1 MERDAALSVRPLGR
15 LLDRLR
21 EVRGPAAILVGAG
34 LVHGLLL
41 LWTPGFSF
49 DEGTYVARGLT
60 FSSSGVLYTRGFW
73 DHPFLGWAILGT
85 VYRAVDFPGLPLS
98 LSAGSLRGMW
108 VLPRVMMVIFALVNA
123 LLVFRIAGGLLAN
136 ERQALVAMTLFAF
149 SPLALFSRMVLLDNI
164 GLTFL
169 LGAILAAL
177 ERSGARRHLVMG
189 AASGVLFAAA
199 VLTKLSFLAFLPM
212 FIGILVFPKR
222 LGLPGAAVRHPFRLW
237 IWTASWVAVL
247 AVWPVYAIVS
257 GAFDALVAGQVWQL
271 GRSEGFSAP
280 ELFGYLI
287 VRDPILAIPGIYGA
301 YTLAKRGNRL
311 IPLWLLSYAAF
322 LAAIS
327 VHYDH
332 YLIPL
337 GAPLAICASVP
348 VEERIIPWVRRWDAR
363 REGRRARLG
372 PSTLR
377 RLLVLGAAVGMVTYG
392 VGMTLTNTGPQEEAY
407 RYVVSNAA
415 PGALVIA
422 SPGYLWALRLVR
434 PDLILVN
441 WFDVTPEGAGASS
454 DVTLVVDSQFAL
466 DLDRVPFVRALY
478 DRSLPVARFGLGFGS
493 VEVRE
498 TVL

>member
-1 MERDAALSVRPLGR
+1 MEGGAALSVRPGGR

-21 EVRGPAAILVGAG
+21 EVRCPAAVLVGAG

-60 FSSSGVLYTRGFW
+60 FSTSGVLYTTGFW

-85 VYRAVDFPGLPLS
+85 VYRAVDFPGLALS
-98 LSAGSLRGMW
+98 QSAGSLRGMW
-108 VLPRVMMVIFALVNA
+108 VLPRVVMVGFVLVNA
-123 LLVFRIAGGLLAN
+123 LLVFRIAASLLAN

-177 ERSGARRHLVMG
+177 ERGGARRHLVMG
-189 AASGVLFAAA
+189 AASGALFGAA
-199 VLTKLSFLAFLPM
+199 VLTKLSFLPFLPI
-212 FIGILVFPKR
+212 FVGILVLPER
-222 LGLPGAAVRHPFRLW
+222 LGLAGAAIRHPVRPW

-247 AVWPVYAIVS
+247 AVWPVYAISS
-257 GAFDALVAGQVWQL
+257 GAFDALVAGQMWQL

-287 VRDPILAIPGIYGA
+287 FRDPILAILGIYGA
-301 YTLAKRGNRL
+301 YALARRRNRL

-322 LAAIS
+322 LAVIS
-327 VHYDH
+327 VHYDF
-332 YLIPL
+332 YLIPM

-348 VEERIIPWVRRWDAR
+348 VDERIIPWVRGWDVR
-363 REGRRARLG
+363 REGRQVRLG

-392 VGMTLTNTGPQEEAY
+392 VGATLTNTGPQEEAY

-434 PDLILVN
+434 PDLNLAT
-441 WFDVTPEGAGASS
+441 WFEATPEGAGASS
-454 DVTLVVDSQFAL
+454 DVTLVVDSHFAS
-466 DLDRVPFVRALY
+466 DLDRFPFVRALY

-493 VEVRE
+493 VQVRE